1 MMEFTAAQVA
11 SFIGGTVDG
20 DAAAKLSNFAKIEQG
35 KAGDLCFLANMAYE
49 QYIYSTE
56 ASAVIVAEDFVP
68 SKKVNAALIRV
79 NNPYEAFA
87 KLMALAESQKPKNQ
101 GISERAFV
109 APGVQIPESCLVAEF
124 AVIQAGSVIGE
135 NVQIHPQVFVGENV
149 KIGNDVILYPG
160 VKIMHD
166 CVIGDRVILNPG
178 VVIGTDGF
186 GFAPDANGHFSK
198 IPQLGNVIIDEDV
211 EIGANTTIDRA
222 TMGSTRVGKGTK
234 LDNLIMVAHNCEIG
248 QHNVF
253 AAQAGV
259 AGSTKIGDHNQVGG
273 QVGFAGHL
281 KIGSYCRFAAQSGI
295 MDNLGDHSSVMG
307 APAVSATR
315 FFKIYSIFK
324 KLDELAF
331 RVNALEKK

>member
-1 MMEFTAAQVA
+1 MEFTAAQVA
-11 SFIGGTVDG
+11 SFIGGNVDG

-35 KAGDLCFLANMAYE
+35 KAGDLCFLSNMVYE
-49 QYIYSTE
+49 HYIYTTE

-68 SKKVNAALIRV
+68 SAKVSAALIRV
-79 NNPYEAFA
+79 KNPYEAFA
-87 KLMALAESQKPKNQ
+87 KLMTLAEAQKPKNK
-101 GISERAFV
+101 GVAELAFV
-109 APGVQIPESCLVAEF
+109 AAGVHVPESCFVGEF
-124 AVIQAGSVIGE
+124 SVIQAGSAIGE
-135 NVQIHPQVFVGENV
+135 NTQIHPQVFIGENV
-149 KIGNDVILYPG
+149 KIGSDVILYPG

-178 VVIGTDGF
+178 VVVGTDGF

-198 IPQLGNVIIDEDV
+198 IPQLGNVIIEDDV
-211 EIGANTTIDRA
+211 EVGANTTIDRA

-234 LDNLIMVAHNCEIG
+234 LDNLIMIAHNCEIG
-248 QHNVF
+248 EHNVF

-295 MDNLGDHSSVMG
+295 MDSLDDHSSVMG

-324 KLDELAF
+324 KLDEIAF

>member
-11 SFIGGTVDG
+11 SFIGGKVDG
-20 DAAAKLSNFAKIEQG
+20 DATAKLSNFAKIEQG

-49 QYIYSTE
+49 HYIYDTE
-56 ASAVIVAEDFVP
+56 ATAVIVAEDFVP
-68 SKKVNAALIRV
+68 SAKVHASLIRV
-79 NNPYEAFA
+79 QNPYEAFA
-87 KLMALAESQKPKNQ
+87 KLMSLAESQKPKRS

-109 APGVQIPESCLVAEF
+109 ASGVQIPASCLVGEF
-124 AVIQAGSVIGE
+124 AVIQSGASVGE
-135 NVQIHPQVFVGENV
+135 NVQIFPQVFIGENV
-149 KIGNDVILYPG
+149 IIGNDVILYPG

-198 IPQLGNVIIDEDV
+198 IPQLGNVMIDEDV

-222 TMGSTRVGKGTK
+222 TMGSTRIGKGTK

-253 AAQAGV
+253 AAQTGV
-259 AGSTKIGDHNQVGG
+259 AGSTKMGDHNQVGG

-295 MDNLGDHSSVMG
+295 MDSLDDHSSVMG

-324 KLDELAF
+324 KLDEIAF

>member
-11 SFIGGTVDG
+11 SFIGGKVDG
-20 DAAAKLSNFAKIEQG
+20 DATAKLSNFAKIEQG

-49 QYIYSTE
+49 HYIYSTE
-56 ASAVIVAEDFVP
+56 ASAVIVSEDFKP
-68 SKKVNAALIRV
+68 SGNIAAALIRV
-79 NNPYEAFA
+79 QNPYEAFA
-87 KLMALAESQKPKNQ
+87 KLMALAESQKPKNT

-109 APGVQIPESCLVAEF
+109 APGVHVPESCLVAEF

-135 NVQIHPQVFVGENV
+135 NVQIHPQVFIGENV
-149 KIGNDVILYPG
+149 KIGNDVILFPG

-166 CVIGDRVILNPG
+166 CVIGDRSILNPG

-198 IPQLGNVIIDEDV
+198 IPQLGNVIIEEDV

-222 TMGSTRVGKGTK
+222 TMGSTRIGKGTK
-234 LDNLIMVAHNCEIG
+234 LDNLIMVGHNCEIG
-248 QHNVF
+248 THNVF

-281 KIGSYCRFAAQSGI
+281 NIGSYCRFAAQSGI
-295 MDNLGDHSSVMG
+295 MDSLEDHSSVMG